1 MAYETT
7 IKKITIMELLIDYE
21 KMGNIKDILN
31 SNNLELS
38 QEECDEIENALNN
51 EYFYESEDLK
61 IYIV

>member
-7 IKKITIMELLIDYE
+7 IKKIKNMEILIDFE

-31 SNNLELS
+31 SNIELS
-38 QEECDEIENALNN
+38 QEECDKIEKALNN

>member
-1 MAYETT
+1 MAYGTT
-7 IKKITIMELLIDYE
+7 IKKIKNMENLIDFE

-31 SNNLELS
+31 SNLELS
-38 QEECDEIENALNN
+38 QEECDEIEKALNN

>member
-38 QEECDEIENALNN
+38 QEECDEIEKALNN

>member
-1 MAYETT
+1 MGYETT
-7 IKKITIMELLIDYE
+7 IKKITIMEILIDYE

-38 QEECDEIENALNN
+38 QEECDEIEKALNN

>member
-7 IKKITIMELLIDYE
+7 IKKIKNMEILIDFE

-31 SNNLELS
+31 SNLELS
-38 QEECDEIENALNN
+38 QEECDEIEKALNN

>member
-7 IKKITIMELLIDYE
+7 IKKIKNMENLIDFE

-31 SNNLELS
+31 SNLELS
-38 QEECDEIENALNN
+38 QEECDEIEKALNN

>member
-1 MAYETT
+1 
-7 IKKITIMELLIDYE
+7 MEILIDFE

-31 SNNLELS
+31 SNLELS
-38 QEECDEIENALNN
+38 QEECDEIEKSLNN

>member
-1 MAYETT
+1 
-7 IKKITIMELLIDYE
+7 MELLIDYE

-38 QEECDEIENALNN
+38 QEECDEIEKALNN